1 MARKSVETG
10 DMIVMDRGELFKDL
24 GRVQRKLR
32 KALRQTDAEQN
43 KHLICR
49 GVKEIEGDF

>member
-10 DMIVMDRGELFKDL
+10 DMIVMERGELFKDL